1 MAMIDCPLC
10 GRRSKPSII
19 AGQCLLCWRKAEWK
33 ALPPTERERRTVAVV
48 HERYKAAELSHL
60 PKTLAAQLMG
70 AHPTD
75 SIFLWGNEGR
85 GKTYAA
91 AALAR
96 EWLAQGYYVERET
109 WDRLCLRLRD
119 TMNPKATQTEWAV
132 IEPLLA
138 ADKLI
143 LEDIGTTVSVG
154 KIESDFSLRTLLVI
168 LDSRSEDCLQTL
180 LTSNKPVEEIAKSF
194 DPRIAS
200 RIHQGTIIHK
210 TGDDRRRKKE
220 QSSEA

>member
-1 MAMIDCPLC
+1 M
-10 GRRSKPSII
+10 
-19 AGQCLLCWRKAEWK
+19 
-33 ALPPTERERRTVAVV
+33 AVV
-48 HERYKAAELSHL
+48 HERYKNAEMEHLS
-60 PKTLAAQLMG
+60 TGLADQLRG
-70 AHPTD
+70 AKPTD
-75 SIFLWGNEGR
+75 SVFIWGNEGR

-96 EWLAQGYYVERET
+96 EWLAQGYYIERET

-154 KIESDFSLRTLLVI
+154 KVESDFSLRTLLVI
-168 LDSRSEDCLQTL
+168 LDSRSEDCLQTVM
-180 LTSNKPVEEIAKSF
+180 TSNKPVEEIAKSF

-200 RIHQGTIIHK
+200 RIRQGVIIHK
-210 TGDDRRRKKE
+210 TGDDQRRKKE
-220 QSSEA
+220 